1 MKKLYVCLLAFLG
14 ICISCYDDK
23 GNYDYQVLNQTEVT
37 GIDSI
42 YYCALLS
49 QLKISPQINSADASR
64 EYSYLW
70 LCYQDT
76 KDGIDT
82 LSQEKDLAYELT
94 MDPAIYSLV
103 FSYQDTQTGVTKY
116 VSSKLVVE
124 SEYSRGWYVMKE
136 KDGNTD
142 LDFFSSTFEAED
154 LMLKISGEAAQGKP
168 KCFGLIDSYNW
179 LNEETGELEQWNK
192 CFAILAEQDLKIVR
206 VSDLKTLGDFNSLF
220 YEPMDICKPG
230 KWFGWDGANAFINNG
245 KVFTVNTRLGVLGSA
260 KFAYAKEG
268 DYHLVDVVTK
278 KSQLSPLLFDEKS
291 YRFCTVTEGNG
302 DLIYLES
309 DAESKFPEAYPNML
323 PVYAGLLDE
332 GGLWD
337 PGKGYVVM
345 ENANKDR
352 TILHFDLICLDATG
366 WGGDDALKNRI
377 IEVDEITSNLH
388 LAKAEVFGMN
398 RTSKMLYFSEGDKLY
413 YYDLENK
420 RENEVKRMD
429 GSVAIPNGEHIVLIK
444 HVVFNC
450 TYPEEA
456 VEEYTSKL
464 AVATSDGTDYKVYL
478 FDIVSDKVQG
488 DPIIYSG
495 SGTPS
500 DVVYMS
506 SYMSNAYWCY

>member
-291 YRFCTVTEGNG
+291 YRHELEIKEAYVVCMAARFAPAKNWDMFLNVAEKVYAVRKDIVFLAIGDGPLLDTYRKVCAQRKIFNIKFLGHRSDVENLIRLSHVSLLFTNNQVHAEGVSNTIMETMAAKRPIIATAGGGTAEIVEDGENG
-302 DLIYLES
+302 YIIEPNDVEKAIHILFYLINHPEERKKISEAAYETIH
-309 DAESKFPEAYPNML
+309 SKF
-323 PVYAGLLDE
+323 LLQDKTQE
-332 GGLWD
+332 
-337 PGKGYVVM
+337 Y
-345 ENANKDR
+345 
-352 TILHFDLICLDATG
+352 I
-366 WGGDDALKNRI
+366 
-377 IEVDEITSNLH
+377 NL
-388 LAKAEVFGMN
+388 
-398 RTSKMLYFSEGDKLY
+398 
-413 YYDLENK
+413 
-420 RENEVKRMD
+420 
-429 GSVAIPNGEHIVLIK
+429 
-444 HVVFNC
+444 
-450 TYPEEA
+450 
-456 VEEYTSKL
+456 
-464 AVATSDGTDYKVYL
+464 YKTL
-478 FDIVSDKVQG
+478 LS
-488 DPIIYSG
+488 
-495 SGTPS
+495 
-500 DVVYMS
+500 
-506 SYMSNAYWCY
+506 